1 MNSEKEAMRTTN
13 LLIVRAFVGAAPK
26 VFGKT
31 VKVSVCTNRSVKNK
45 DGEWEEKSDWLTL
58 TVLSEKRAA
67 WIAEN
72 VKKGDY
78 IYAEARVADLSYETG
93 DATIYTVDV
102 IADEFD
108 VMTPKKD

>member
-1 MNSEKEAMRTTN
+1 MASGRGTLRRAAS
-13 LLIVRAFVGAAPK
+13 VRNPD
-26 VFGKT
+26 
-31 VKVSVCTNRSVKNK
+31 RSPWALKAY
-45 DGEWEEKSDWLTL
+45 

-78 IYAEARVADLSYETG
+78 IYAEARVAESSYKKG
-93 DATIYTVDV
+93 DETIYTVDV